1 MEAKLNIFKK
11 LNQTDNFKLTIYLK
25 RVPSPDPFFWVRL
38 SLRFQKMRFKN
49 SDFKMCDLKK

>member
-25 RVPSPDPFFWVRL
+25 RVPSPDPFFCNVSK
-38 SLRFQKMRFKN
+38 SLFEFAISKN
-49 SDFKMCDLKK
+49 AI